1 MSNAC
6 LTINFKTKRVCI
18 DGKVIGLVML
28 QQGEF
33 HAQFDQQKTEWK
45 ITLGFT
51 LFGHYGNEIFI
62 HQYGQD
68 LAFSIILAAHDGHLL
83 DSDIVKKLKKKH
95 QLNLQIQHQ
104 TKISILDTTWSS
116 VVLEYDLHYGLINLN
131 LIP

>member
-1 MSNAC
+1 M
-6 LTINFKTKRVCI
+6 
-18 DGKVIGLVML
+18 
-28 QQGEF
+28 
-33 HAQFDQQKTEWK
+33 
-45 ITLGFT
+45 
-51 LFGHYGNEIFI
+51 FGHYGNEIFI